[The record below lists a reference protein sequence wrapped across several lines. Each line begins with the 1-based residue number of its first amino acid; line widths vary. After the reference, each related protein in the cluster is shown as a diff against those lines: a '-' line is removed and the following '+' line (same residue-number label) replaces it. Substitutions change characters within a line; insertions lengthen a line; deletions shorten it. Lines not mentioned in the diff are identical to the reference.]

1 MHQDQ
6 GRLLR
11 RTSELALGFLD
22 RSADGRVRDLGPRYR
37 ATLPV
42 VPPT

>member
-6 GRLLR
+6 GRLLC

-22 RSADGRVRDLGPRYR
+22 PSAGGDMVSPKGSFGR
-37 ATLPV
+37 
-42 VPPT
+42 